1 MDALRMIT
9 TVSTVKSA
17 HSDAQT
23 LPDVTSQRE
32 SQGNGIGVE
41 ELVIAHEGFERDGAP
56 ASSDPEWKYVSV
68 RRTAD
73 VIEEGLYGGLDWA
86 VFEPNDE
93 PTWDAVPV
101 HTPDWTDFND
111 GDPGVVGGGESIV
124 PGSGLME
131 TEEEDELQTRPAD
144 AVMGD
149 GGLGPW
155 GPGGPEQ
162 VSGDSGLGPVPE
174 VAQAM
179 GDAGVSPLPAP
190 HHYANITLK
199 RGVLSDAEQQGRLIT
214 DADVNEAPADE
225 FVFLPA
231 TGEVDGMFPGSH
243 APKPMAP
250 APTPIPYPNVPSTP
264 DADAGLVQ
272 EVDAFWFG

>member
-9 TVSTVKSA
+9 TVSTLKSA
-17 HSDAQT
+17 QSDASRS
-23 LPDVTSQRE
+23 DVTSQRE
-32 SQGNGIGVE
+32 SQENG
-41 ELVIAHEGFERDGAP
+41 VIAYEGLERHGDT

-73 VIEEGLYGGLDWA
+73 VIEESLYGGLDWV

-93 PTWDAVPV
+93 PTWDAAPV
-101 HTPDWTDFND
+101 HTLDWTDFNY
-111 GDPGVVGGGESIV
+111 GDPGPVGSGESII

-131 TEEEDELQTRPAD
+131 TEEEDELQTRPSD

-149 GGLGPW
+149 GGLGPL
-155 GPGGPEQ
+155 GPGGPKE
-162 VSGDSGLGPVPE
+162 VSGDSGLGPVSE
-174 VAQAM
+174 IGRVL
-179 GDAGVSPLPAP
+179 GDAGVSPVPRP
-190 HHYANITLK
+190 NPYPNITLK
-199 RGVLSDAEQQGRLIT
+199 RGVLSDAERQERLIT

-231 TGEVDGMFPGSH
+231 GDDAAGMFPGLH

-250 APTPIPYPNVPSTP
+250 SPTPIPYPNMPSTP
-264 DADAGLVQ
+264 DADTVVIE

>member
-1 MDALRMIT
+1 MQNLKLQTVALMKTAKAEVDDLGAAR
-9 TVSTVKSA
+9 
-17 HSDAQT
+17 
-23 LPDVTSQRE
+23 SQRDAT
-32 SQGNGIGVE
+32 GTDIGIE
-41 ELVIAHEGFERDGAP
+41 EMTIAHEGLERHTSTTP
-56 ASSDPEWKYVSV
+56 TSDPEWKYVSV

-73 VIEEGLYGGLDWA
+73 VIEESLYGGLDWA

-111 GDPGVVGGGESIV
+111 GDPGVVGGGESII

-149 GGLGPW
+149 GGLGPL
-155 GPGGPEQ
+155 GPGGPKE
-162 VSGDSGLGPVPE
+162 VSGDSGLGP

-190 HHYANITLK
+190 HHYPNITLK

-214 DADVNEAPADE
+214 DADVNDAPADE

-231 TGEVDGMFPGSH
+231 TGEMAGMYPGAH

-250 APTPIPYPNVPSTP
+250 APTPIPYPNVPSIP
-264 DADAGLVQ
+264 DTDTVVIE

>member
-17 HSDAQT
+17 QSDASRSGI
-23 LPDVTSQRE
+23 TSQRE
-32 SQGNGIGVE
+32 SQEAEIAVE
-41 ELVIAHEGFERDGAP
+41 ELVIVHEGLERHGDA

-73 VIEEGLYGGLDWA
+73 VIEDSLYDGLDWV

-111 GDPGVVGGGESIV
+111 GDPGAVGGGESIV

-131 TEEEDELQTRPAD
+131 AEEEDELQTRPAD
-144 AVMGD
+144 AVSGD
-149 GGLGPW
+149 GGLGPL
-155 GPGGPEQ
+155 GPGGPTE

-174 VAQAM
+174 IGQVM

-190 HHYANITLK
+190 HPYPNITLK
-199 RGVLSDAEQQGRLIT
+199 RGVPGDAEPQGRLIT
-214 DADVNEAPADE
+214 DVDVNEAPADE

-231 TGEVDGMFPGSH
+231 GDDATGMYPGMH

-250 APTPIPYPNVPSTP
+250 APTPIPYPNVPSIP
-264 DADAGLVQ
+264 DADTVVIE
-272 EVDAFWFG
+272 EVDAFWFA